1 MAIVGFRKSLSSL
14 TIPIGILL
22 PMFLAGNGLSQP
34 LSALQRP
41 SEQLVSLEFPPVEDR
56 GAPARTAGGGTRGAQ
71 CTDWQDL
78 PLTSLV
84 PTNNLGVTV
93 STDPTLFLYVPK
105 STAGSAELTVLDEG
119 GNPVYQETFA
129 LLGTPGVIR
138 VQVPAAVSLNVG
150 KTYEWEFALICDPQD
165 RERDRRVWGSL
176 QRVELS
182 QDLKRRVE
190 QAVPLE
196 QAKLYAE
203 QRIWHEALSILAQ
216 LRSSNPKEW
225 ETFLKSVGLEEVA
238 AKPLV
243 ECCTTQ
249 RQSAL

>member
-1 MAIVGFRKSLSSL
+1 MAIVSFKKSLLSPKIL
-14 TIPIGILL
+14 IGILL
-22 PMFLAGNGLSQP
+22 PMFLAGNGSSQP
-34 LSALQRP
+34 LSAVQLS
-41 SEQLVSLEFPPVEDR
+41 SEQLVSLEFPPVEER

-105 STAGSAELTVLDEG
+105 GIAQSAELTVLDEG

-129 LLGTPGVIR
+129 LLGTPGVIG
-138 VQVPAAVSLNVG
+138 VQIPADVSLDVG

-165 RERDRRVWGSL
+165 RERDRRIWGSL

-190 QAVPLE
+190 QAIPLE
-196 QAKLYAE
+196 QAKLYAQE
-203 QRIWHEALSILAQ
+203 RIWHEALSILAQ

-243 ECCTTQ
+243 ECCTAKPQ
-249 RQSAL
+249 NAL